1 MGIRR
6 HTDDKRAAASTKP
19 ISPTARAKLGGVIE
33 RWKEQLAAG
42 EDLTETSEPS
52 IDDENGGRFPPRS
65 RDGNPSY
72 FDPRSAIALRNR
84 DRACRKRRR
93 EPGGGISVNSIR
105 ATGDQ
110 WAYPLLRE
118 ISDGAGAIHGQ
129 RRSLA

>member
-93 EPGGGISVNSIR
+93 EPGRRHFGELHPRNRRPMGIPVI
-105 ATGDQ
+105 AGDF
-110 WAYPLLRE
+110 
-118 ISDGAGAIHGQ
+118 
-129 RRSLA
+129 